1 MFSLIKPIFTKLWVA
16 FAVFT
21 YFLFFFE
28 ELQPQRETSMART
41 PTQSLFRVEKLKT
54 FEMTVTVGTIS
65 IP

>member
-21 YFLFFFE
+21 YFLFFE
-28 ELQPQRETSMART
+28 ELQSQRETSKART

>member
-1 MFSLIKPIFTKLWVA
+1 MHNAFDCICSVYIFFFSLK
-16 FAVFT
+16 
-21 YFLFFFE
+21 